1 MKKIVIAVLL
11 LVVLGWLFWGSVQSS
26 LSEPYV
32 VKNEF
37 VSQWR
42 LAFGEE
48 SPFGF
53 GLISLQLP
61 DQFRAELFQQ
71 IFMRT
76 MESMRSP
83 VVAAIPVVLQAEYRD
98 VLSTALSIERIR
110 GLATEHDLSEL
121 APEPVCIGVMRRQ
134 VAGTSRQ
141 LYFAVFRSPEIVH
154 FRAELGRQ
162 YMMAGGSRT
171 FKDSPFSLV
180 VPLAGSGGDFLDWWP
195 MDVNLETDC
204 QAPLEVEF

>member
-1 MKKIVIAVLL
+1 MIAVLVL
-11 LVVLGWLFWGSVQSS
+11 FVLGWLFWRSVQSS

-32 VKNEF
+32 VKNEL

-42 LAFGEE
+42 LVFEEE
-48 SPFGF
+48 SSFGF
-53 GLISLQLP
+53 GLISLQLQ

-83 VVAAIPVVLQAEYRD
+83 VVAAIPVVLQSEYRD

-110 GLATEHDLSEL
+110 GLATEHNLSEV

-134 VAGTSRQ
+134 VAGNSRQ

-154 FRAELGRQ
+154 FRAELGLQ
-162 YMMAGGSRT
+162 YMMAGGART

>member
-1 MKKIVIAVLL
+1 VIAVLVL
-11 LVVLGWLFWGSVQSS
+11 FVLGWLFWRSVQSS

-32 VKNEF
+32 VKNEL

-42 LAFGEE
+42 LVFEEE
-48 SPFGF
+48 SSFGF
-53 GLISLQLP
+53 GLISLQLQ

-83 VVAAIPVVLQAEYRD
+83 VVAAIPVVLQSEYRD

-134 VAGTSRQ
+134 VAGNSRQ

-154 FRAELGRQ
+154 FRAELGLQ
-162 YMMAGGSRT
+162 YMMAGGART

>member
-1 MKKIVIAVLL
+1 MIAVLVL
-11 LVVLGWLFWGSVQSS
+11 FVLGWLFWRSVQSS

-32 VKNEF
+32 VKNEL

-42 LAFGEE
+42 LVFEEE
-48 SPFGF
+48 SSFGF
-53 GLISLQLP
+53 GLISLQLQ

-83 VVAAIPVVLQAEYRD
+83 VVAAIPVVLQSEYRD

-110 GLATEHDLSEL
+110 GLATEHNLSEV

-134 VAGTSRQ
+134 VAGNSRQ

-154 FRAELGRQ
+154 FRAELGLQ
-162 YMMAGGSRT
+162 YMMAGGARA

>member
-1 MKKIVIAVLL
+1 MIAVLVL
-11 LVVLGWLFWGSVQSS
+11 FVLGWLFWRSVQSS

-32 VKNEF
+32 VKNEL

-42 LAFGEE
+42 LVFEEE
-48 SPFGF
+48 SSFGF
-53 GLISLQLP
+53 GLISLQLQ

-83 VVAAIPVVLQAEYRD
+83 VVAAIPVVLQSEYRD

-110 GLATEHDLSEL
+110 GLATEHDLSEV

-134 VAGTSRQ
+134 VAGNSRQ

-154 FRAELGRQ
+154 FRAELGLQ
-162 YMMAGGSRT
+162 YMMAGGARA

>member
-1 MKKIVIAVLL
+1 MIAVLVL
-11 LVVLGWLFWGSVQSS
+11 FVLGWLFWRSVQSS

-32 VKNEF
+32 VKNEL

-42 LAFGEE
+42 LVFEEE
-48 SPFGF
+48 SSFGF
-53 GLISLQLP
+53 GLISLQLQ

-83 VVAAIPVVLQAEYRD
+83 VVAAIPVVLQSEYRD

-110 GLATEHDLSEL
+110 GLATEHDLSEV

-134 VAGTSRQ
+134 VAGNSRQ

-154 FRAELGRQ
+154 FRAELGLQ
-162 YMMAGGSRT
+162 YMMAGGART

>member
-1 MKKIVIAVLL
+1 MIAVLVL
-11 LVVLGWLFWGSVQSS
+11 FVLGWLFWRSVQSS

-32 VKNEF
+32 VKNEL

-42 LAFGEE
+42 LVFEEE
-48 SPFGF
+48 SSFGF
-53 GLISLQLP
+53 GLISLQLQ

-83 VVAAIPVVLQAEYRD
+83 VVAAIPVVLQSEYRD

-134 VAGTSRQ
+134 VAGNSRQ

-154 FRAELGRQ
+154 FRAELGLQ
-162 YMMAGGSRT
+162 YMMAGGART